1 MSETEVAVVLVHG
14 AWADGSSWNKVIAA
28 LRSEGVKAVA
38 APLPLTSLPDDIA
51 ALDQTLERAGGPV
64 VVAGN
69 AYAGAV
75 IGAASADRV
84 AALVYVAAL
93 APDEGETVG
102 DLFYRVEPHELA
114 PVLGP
119 DRHGQIW
126 LPEDAFA
133 RAFAPNASALEQ
145 ALLAATQ
152 RPLAAACLADPL
164 PRPAWKDRPT
174 WFLVA
179 EHDRM
184 ITAENQHFMAE
195 RMKAHLRAVPVDHM
209 PMVTAPSAVVDV
221 LLDGVREASSRPS
234 A

>member
-1 MSETEVAVVLVHG
+1 MSETEVSVALVHG

-38 APLPLTSLPDDIA
+38 APLPLTSVPDDVA
-51 ALDQTLERAGGPV
+51 ALDRSLERAGGPV

-75 IGAASADRV
+75 IGAASAANV
-84 AALVYVAAL
+84 SALVYVAAL
-93 APDEGETVG
+93 APEEGETVG
-102 DLFYRVEPHELA
+102 DLFYRVEPHKLA
-114 PVLGP
+114 PELGP

-145 ALLAATQ
+145 ALLGATQ

-164 PRPAWKDRPT
+164 PRPAWKDRPS

-179 EHDRM
+179 EDDRM

-195 RMKAHLRAVPVDHM
+195 RMNARVRAMPVDHM
-209 PMVTAPSAVVDV
+209 PMVTAPSAVAGV
-221 LLDGVREASSRPS
+221 LLEAVREASSRVS

>member
-1 MSETEVAVVLVHG
+1 MSETEVAVALVHG

-38 APLPLTSLPDDIA
+38 APLPLTSLPDDVA
-51 ALDQTLERAGGPV
+51 ALDHSLERSGDRV
-64 VVAGN
+64 VVAAN

-75 IGAASADRV
+75 IGAASAANV
-84 AALVYVAAL
+84 SALVYVAAL

-114 PVLGP
+114 PMLGP

-152 RPLAAACLADPL
+152 RPLAAACLGYPL
-164 PRPAWKDRPT
+164 PHPAWKDRPS

-179 EHDRM
+179 EDDRM

-195 RMKAHLRAVPVDHM
+195 RMKAHVRAMPVDHM
-209 PMVTAPSAVVDV
+209 PMVTAPSAVAGV
-221 LLDGVREASSRPS
+221 LLEAVREAGSRLS

>member
-1 MSETEVAVVLVHG
+1 M
-14 AWADGSSWNKVIAA
+14 VIAA
-28 LRSEGVKAVA
+28 PRSEGVKAVA

-51 ALDQTLERAGGPV
+51 ALDQALERAGGPV

-69 AYAGAV
+69 AYAGAI

-133 RAFAPNASALEQ
+133 RAFAPNGSGLEQ

-152 RPLAAACLADPL
+152 RPLAAACLAHAL
-164 PRPAWKDRPT
+164 PRPVWKDRPS

-179 EHDRM
+179 QDDRM
-184 ITAENQHFMAE
+184 ITAENQHFMAK
-195 RMKAHLRAVPVDHM
+195 RMKAAVRAMPVDHM

-221 LLDGVREASSRPS
+221 LLEAMREAGSRRT